1 MKAEQPD
8 MNEMLNAYMD
18 GELAT
23 RQTVEFKRLLEN
35 SSELAGELR
44 ALEGVR
50 NLVHHLPREESPVEL
65 FQQVRSMLERKAL
78 FGEGDE
84 EGRSNK
90 HLGTILYQKIRA
102 VAAILALGSVLGWLV
117 YSIVAPV
124 DSGTSGLFAGSD
136 VSLVAPI
143 QGPMRGKL
151 ELVCVAMTSV
161 DNFLMRSI
169 QFNDLSSC
177 VQKEELVDRRLYHV
191 SCHREDMKHL
201 LSDLNSVWHQFE
213 KTAFYV
219 NTDKL
224 GEMIRI
230 NDASVSQVANLINEQ
245 DAQKRVEH
253 ARLES
258 VRNSM
263 ATSLDLDRGMASSE
277 DDATPSSM
285 PPRPMLTS
293 GEPNRTLANKSPDP
307 ADRVELTIVLRQS
320 SM

>member
-1 MKAEQPD
+1 MKAKQPD

-18 GELAT
+18 GELET

-35 SSELAGELR
+35 SPELLEELGR
-44 ALEGVR
+44 LERVR
-50 NLVHHLPREESPVEL
+50 NLVHHLPLEESPIE
-65 FQQVRSMLERKAL
+65 FSQQVRSMLERKAL
-78 FGEGDE
+78 FGDEGQ
-84 EGRSNK
+84 SNTRF
-90 HLGTILYQKIRA
+90 GTVFYQKIRA
-102 VAAILALGSVLGWLV
+102 VAAVLALGSVLGWLV

-124 DSGTSGLFAGSD
+124 DSGTSD
-136 VSLVAPI
+136 VVANSNGAFLAPI

-151 ELVCVAMTSV
+151 ELVCAALPPV
-161 DNFLMRSI
+161 DDFLMRSV

-177 VQKEELVDRRLYHV
+177 VQKEELVGQKLYHI
-191 SCHREDMKHL
+191 SCHREDIKHL

-219 NTDKL
+219 NTDEL

-230 NDASVSQVANLINEQ
+230 DDASVSQIASLINEQ
-245 DAQKRVEH
+245 DALKRLEH

-263 ATSLDLDRGMASSE
+263 ANSLDSGRRIASSE
-277 DDATPSSM
+277 DDATPPSM
-285 PPRPMLTS
+285 PPRPMFTS
-293 GEPNRTLANKSPDP
+293 GEPNRTLTDKSPDP

-320 SM
+320 PM